1 MKNKMGNNQGK
12 NARQRVQ
19 GVTGQLQSSVNELNQ
34 ALSSVEKP
42 ENKQKI
48 QNTLNSVNSALQSA
62 NDTLSN
68 YKE

>member
-1 MKNKMGNNQGK
+1 MGNNQGK

-68 YKE
+68 YQE